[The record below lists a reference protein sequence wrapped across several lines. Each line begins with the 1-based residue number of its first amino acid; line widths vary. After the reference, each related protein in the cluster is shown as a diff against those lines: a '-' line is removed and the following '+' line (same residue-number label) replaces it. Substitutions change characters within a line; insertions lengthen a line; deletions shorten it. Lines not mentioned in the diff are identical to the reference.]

1 MKSNA
6 AIFCVTALVV
16 LAVQVL
22 LDLTIFQIT
31 FSFAHETLFWQ
42 TVSALV
48 VASFVTGSLALLRKI
63 SPAAH

>member
-1 MKSNA
+1 MRANA
-6 AIFCVTALVV
+6 AIFCVTVLVV
-16 LAVQVL
+16 LAVQLL

-31 FSFAHETLFWQ
+31 FGFAHESLFWQ

-48 VASFVTGSLALLRKI
+48 VASFVTGSLALLRKT